1 MFGPVLKEFHRYVMQ
16 FAGQPVYQILM
27 IITDG
32 QINDMPETK
41 RQIVNLSKLGCSVII
56 IGVGNA
62 DFSGMNELDGD
73 GSLLRDEGG
82 NACERDVVQFVAF
95 NEAIKMGNLAEIVLK
110 EIPRQFCDHMA
121 KIGFKPVPVQQV
133 INDVN

>member
-1 MFGPVLKEFHRYVMQ
+1 MQ

-82 NACERDVVQFVAF
+82 NACERDVV
-95 NEAIKMGNLAEIVLK
+95 
-110 EIPRQFCDHMA
+110 
-121 KIGFKPVPVQQV
+121 
-133 INDVN
+133 

>member
-1 MFGPVLKEFHRYVMQ
+1 MSES
-16 FAGQPVYQILM
+16 
-27 IITDG
+27 
-32 QINDMPETK
+32 K
-41 RQIVNLSKLGCSVII
+41 RQIVKLSKLGCSVII

-73 GSLLRDEGG
+73 GALLRADNGE
-82 NACERDVVQFVAF
+82 ACERDVVQFVAF
-95 NEAIKMGNLAEIVLK
+95 NDAIKKGNLAEVVLK

-133 INDVN
+133 VHDLTQIEAQI

>member
-1 MFGPVLKEFHRYVMQ
+1 MQ
-16 FAGQPVYQILM
+16 FAGQPLYQILM

-73 GSLLRDEGG
+73 G
-82 NACERDVVQFVAF
+82 
-95 NEAIKMGNLAEIVLK
+95 
-110 EIPRQFCDHMA
+110 
-121 KIGFKPVPVQQV
+121 
-133 INDVN
+133 